1 MTDLKKHAKVL
12 CRQRRQLSHRPS
24 PDTFWLPKFGSG
36 PRDGGVGE
44 QRTCW
49 SRSAQPAAAERR
61 VPAPTC
67 CRPLPP
73 PTEPLAAPADCQLCS
88 YSASSWTNRMAG
100 TNCWQPCR
108 WARHRV
114 PIPRAGAKRCGPT
127 LLLPPTPCALPS
139 AHQPFPPC
147 STLQYAA
154 MFVAAGQPGDVKKI
168 QASVATARK
177 VFRIMRVS
185 APCSAALQC
194 GLRCHTPPPRIQQS
208 RLRLASLLR
217 LASACCLPYPS
228 NIEAPG
234 SCGCV
239 TSTIRL
245 PLASPPPGSPHAPRS
260 AAAAGGAEPHPAEP
274 GPGQQAAVGGGAD
287 QAQAAAH
294 EHLLWG

>member
-127 LLLPPTPCALPS
+127 LLHPSVCCHVCGGGPAGRREEDPGFGGHSPQGLP
-139 AHQPFPPC
+139 HH
-147 STLQYAA
+147 
-154 MFVAAGQPGDVKKI
+154 AGQ
-168 QASVATARK
+168 
-177 VFRIMRVS
+177 
-185 APCSAALQC
+185 CALQC
-194 GLRCHTPPPRIQQS
+194 GLAV
-208 RLRLASLLR
+208 RLAVPHSSPAHPAVALAACFLASTCFSLLP
-217 LASACCLPYPS
+217 ALP
-228 NIEAPG
+228 
-234 SCGCV
+234 
-239 TSTIRL
+239 
-245 PLASPPPGSPHAPRS
+245 
-260 AAAAGGAEPHPAEP
+260 
-274 GPGQQAAVGGGAD
+274 QQ
-287 QAQAAAH
+287 H
-294 EHLLWG
+294 